1 MFQHNDELLQLY
13 STRHPES
20 VETLVDFGMVPQ
32 DAIDRT
38 DWEAEVTRFLQTLA
52 GRGYQFQAAMEGGD
66 SGLCPLYAVRLDRGD
81 FNGPTPVDLSYFQWV
96 VDQLCHKAQKTE
108 VRGRILDI
116 HVLGDGQSLDELF
129 GHAAPH

>member
-32 DAIDRT
+32 DAMVRA

-52 GRGYQFQAAMEGGD
+52 SRGYRFQAAMFDGD

-96 VDQLCHKAQKTE
+96 VDQLCHKPQKTE
-108 VRGRILDI
+108 VHGRILDI

-129 GHAAPH
+129 GQGAPH